1 MTPCGAPK
9 RPLLNALACSEQR
22 GDARINVL
30 ATPATLNGAAD
41 DRVPRIGPPV
51 IVGGDV
57 EALGEFL
64 REHTLEREC
73 AAATAGNVRFPNRPF
88 FRNQQ

>member
-1 MTPCGAPK
+1 M
-9 RPLLNALACSEQR
+9 
-22 GDARINVL
+22 
-30 ATPATLNGAAD
+30 AA
-41 DRVPRIGPPV
+41 PV